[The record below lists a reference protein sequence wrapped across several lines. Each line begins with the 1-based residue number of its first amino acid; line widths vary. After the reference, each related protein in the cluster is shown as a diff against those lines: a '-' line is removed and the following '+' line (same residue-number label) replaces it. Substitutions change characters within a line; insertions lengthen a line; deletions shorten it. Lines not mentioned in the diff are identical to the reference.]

1 MPVAKGGSIDPAAT
15 RSKVL
20 AAAARLFYERG
31 VNGVGVNE
39 IAARAEASKLSI
51 YRYFQSKENLVESML
66 AAHSDRIHDWLR
78 RSTAS
83 AAEGPDRVLAIF
95 DLLMGWFAERDYRG
109 CTVLNTVIDTR
120 GDQDGVRAIAREHL
134 KRYRDLLEERLA
146 EAGVAEPAPV
156 ARQLLLLIEGVTMV
170 TTIDGDNS
178 AGADARAAALALI
191 EAAARKD
198 RKARRRPAR

>member
-20 AAAARLFYERG
+20 SAAAELFYARG
-31 VNGVGVNE
+31 VNGVGVND

-51 YRYFQSKENLVESML
+51 YRYFQSKENLVEHML

-78 RSTAS
+78 RETRTAPP
-83 AAEGPDRVLAIF
+83 GPQRVLAIF
-95 DLLMGWFAERDYRG
+95 DLLMGWFAEQNYHG

-120 GDQDGVRAIAREHL
+120 GDQEGVRRIAREHL
-134 KRYRDLLEERLA
+134 RRYRDLLTERLA
-146 EAGVAEPAPV
+146 EAGVAEPEPL

-170 TTIDGDNS
+170 TTVDGNNT
-178 AGADARAAALALI
+178 AGDDARAAAKLLI
-191 EAAARKD
+191 ETALHK
-198 RKARRRPAR
+198 